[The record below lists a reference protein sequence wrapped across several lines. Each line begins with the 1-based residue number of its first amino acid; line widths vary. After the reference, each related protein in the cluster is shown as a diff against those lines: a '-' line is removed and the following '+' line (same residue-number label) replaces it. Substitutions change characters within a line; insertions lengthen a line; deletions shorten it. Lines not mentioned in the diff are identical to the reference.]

1 MLEEE
6 ATVFSVD
13 TEWVWVET
21 LRNSACG
28 RCAARAGCGQ
38 PLMARVL
45 GPGRSQAHSRLPVA
59 LPESGVRPPVGARV
73 IIGIPESSFLWLA
86 FMLYLL
92 PVLALLTG
100 ALSAHLLTGQDLV
113 AMSAGVVAFVLELL
127 WVRRWQRRWQHD
139 RRWQPR
145 LLRLVPAPGSGN
157 IHSDEAVKVL

>member
-45 GPGRSQAHSRLPVA
+45 GAGRSAAHSRLPVA
-59 LPESGVRPPVGARV
+59 WPESGLRPSVGTRV
-73 IIGIPESSFLWLA
+73 VIGIPESSFLRLA

-92 PVLALLTG
+92 PVLALLFG
-100 ALSAHLLTGQDLV
+100 ALGAHLLSGQDMV
-113 AMSAGVVAFVLELL
+113 AMLAAVAAFALSLL
-127 WVRRWQRRWQHD
+127 WVRRWQHGWQRD
-139 RRWQPR
+139 PRWQPR
-145 LLRLVPAPGSGN
+145 LLRLVPDPGPGN
-157 IHSDEAVKVL
+157 NHPAEAVKVL